1 MSNEKPATTKEKP
14 ATTKPA
20 APRQQSSFKAI
31 LKSDA
36 VKNRFAE
43 VLNANPENFISTLLV
58 LYNANDKLQKCSTDS
73 ILAAAG
79 FAAAHNLSVSPSFG
93 EAYIIP
99 YNGEAQ
105 FQISYR
111 GLIQLALRTR
121 EYRTINVSAVYEG
134 EILGKNCIT
143 GELTCGEKI
152 SDKIVGYVAY
162 FELLYGFSKALYM
175 TVEEIDAHA
184 QAYSQS
190 YKADKSKGWNS
201 SIWSTN
207 FDAMAKKTVL
217 KNLLSVFGPKSNS
230 PASSSLSTAMQGDQ
244 AVISKNHFKYVD
256 SDNRTVARED
266 TINIEAQLAEEQPAE
281 EPPAEQPTEGK
292 PAEEPAPELVNNETG
307 EVVGEQKLSFGG

>member
-1 MSNEKPATTKEKP
+1 MSNEKP

-105 FQISYR
+105 FQIGYR

-121 EYRTINVSAVYEG
+121 EYHTINVNAVCEG
-134 EILGKNCIT
+134 QIKEIDFVTGKIIR
-143 GELTCGEKI
+143 GEKI
-152 SDKIVGYVAY
+152 SDTIVGYVAY

-184 QAYSQS
+184 QKYSQT
-190 YKADKSKGWNS
+190 YKADKSKGWNTS
-201 SIWSTN
+201 TWNTN

-217 KNLLSVFGPKSNS
+217 KNLLSTFGPKSNS
-230 PASSSLSTAMQGDQ
+230 LASSSLSTVIQGDQ
-244 AVISKNHFKYVD
+244 AVISKTHFRYVD
-256 SDNRTVARED
+256 SDNRTVVRED
-266 TINIEAQLAEEQPAE
+266 TIDIEAQLAEEQ
-281 EPPAEQPTEGK
+281 PAEQPTEGK

-307 EVVGEQKLSFGG
+307 EVVGEQKLSFGS